1 MSIMKKFFLIIMVST
16 LGIYA
21 SIAQSQKLGYVD
33 TDYILKNIPSYQA
46 AQAQL
51 DKISVDWQKEIETI
65 YTQIDKMY
73 KDFQAEKVLLTEEMR
88 NKREN
93 DIVAKEKEA
102 KDLQKKYFGKEGD
115 LYKKRQELVKPI
127 QDEVFNAVKDIASE
141 GNYAI
146 IFDTAGSLNMLYTDP
161 KLDKSDEVLKKL
173 GYKN

>member
-1 MSIMKKFFLIIMVST
+1 MKKIFLLTVVSI
-16 LGIYA
+16 LGMFSA
-21 SIAQSQKLGYVD
+21 FSQSQKLGYVD
-33 TDYILKNIPSYQA
+33 TEYILKNIPSYQA

-51 DKISVDWQKEIETI
+51 DKISADWQKEIEAI

-73 KDFQAEKVLLTEEMR
+73 KDFQAEKVLLTEDMKS
-88 NKREN
+88 KREN
-93 DIVAKEKEA
+93 DIVAKEKEV
-102 KDLQKKYFGKEGD
+102 KELQKKYFGKDGD

-161 KLDKSDEVLKKL
+161 KLDKSDEILKKL

>member
-1 MSIMKKFFLIIMVST
+1 MKKLLLIVLVST
-16 LGIYA
+16 LTIGSAI
-21 SIAQSQKLGYVD
+21 SQSQKFAYVD

-51 DKISVDWQKEIETI
+51 DKISVDWQKEIENI
-65 YTQIDKMY
+65 YAQVDKLY
-73 KDFQAEKVLLTEEMR
+73 KDFQAEKVLLTEEMKS
-88 NKREN
+88 KREN
-93 DIVAKEKEA
+93 DIVNKEKEA

-127 QDEVFNAVKDIASE
+127 QDEVFNAVKEIASE

-146 IFDTAGSLNMLYTDP
+146 VFDTAGSLNMLYTDP
-161 KLDKSDEVLKKL
+161 KLDKSDDVLKKL

>member
-1 MSIMKKFFLIIMVST
+1 MLNMKKFFLIIMVSI

-51 DKISVDWQKEIETI
+51 DKISVDWQKEIEAI

-88 NKREN
+88 TKREN

-161 KLDKSDEVLKKL
+161 KLDKSDDVLKKL